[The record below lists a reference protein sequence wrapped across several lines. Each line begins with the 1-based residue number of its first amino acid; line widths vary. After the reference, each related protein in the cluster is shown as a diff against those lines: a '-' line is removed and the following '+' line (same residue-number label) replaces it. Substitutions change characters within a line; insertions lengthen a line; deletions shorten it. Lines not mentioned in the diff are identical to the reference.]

1 MEERWKD
8 TPTMRESVEYNLM
21 VAQAAMDYYEA
32 RKVLT
37 QVASTLRYQ
46 ATKKTTDENT
56 KSRLKETVKN
66 IEGFLQEHRS

>member
-37 QVASTLRYQ
+37 QVAGTLRYQ
-46 ATKKTTDENT
+46 ATKNTTDET
-56 KSRLKETVKN
+56 SKTRLKEIVKN
-66 IEGFLQEHRS
+66 IEAFLSEHKA